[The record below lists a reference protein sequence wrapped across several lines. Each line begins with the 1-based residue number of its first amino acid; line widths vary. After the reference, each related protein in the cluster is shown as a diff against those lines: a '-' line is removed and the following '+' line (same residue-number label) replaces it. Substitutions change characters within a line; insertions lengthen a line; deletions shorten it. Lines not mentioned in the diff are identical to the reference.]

1 MKSFFRMFTK
11 SAAEFKSI
19 RCITLT
25 GILIAISMLIEMHSI
40 DLKFFK
46 INFAFLAIAAVGMLF
61 GPTVSLFAGFAG
73 DVVGFMVHPSG
84 GFLPAYVIVAG
95 IQGLIY
101 GICLYHKND
110 SHSIVFVN
118 NITGKK
124 TDITLYVRAVIARL
138 IDVVL
143 INLLINTKLNLYYG
157 FIPKQAYT
165 EAVVARTAKNVI
177 ELLADLPLLFV
188 ILPVVLLIYKKLPAN
203 KSSKASA

>member
-25 GILIAISMLIEMHSI
+25 GILIAVSMLIEMHSI
-40 DLKFFK
+40 DLEFFK

-73 DVVGFMVHPSG
+73 DIVGFMVHPSG
-84 GFLPAYVIVAG
+84 GFIPAYVLAAG
-95 IQGLIY
+95 LQGLIY
-101 GICLYHKND
+101 GICLYHKSD
-110 SHSIVFVN
+110 KHSLVFVN
-118 NITGKK
+118 NVTGKK
-124 TDITLYVRAVIARL
+124 TDITLYVRAVAARL
-138 IDVVL
+138 LDIII
-143 INLLINTKLNLYYG
+143 INLLINTKLNLHYG
-157 FIPKQAYT
+157 FIPEQAYT
-165 EAVVARTAKNVI
+165 EAVITRIGKNLI
-177 ELLADLPLLFV
+177 ELFADLPLLFV